1 MPIALITGATAG
13 IGAEFAR
20 RAAADGFSLVLVAR
34 DAERLASTAEA
45 LRRRYGV
52 TAETLPADLATEEG
66 IAAVEERLGRGV
78 DLLVNNAGFGL
89 RAGFL
94 DAPVA
99 DELRML
105 RVHCEAVLRLTR
117 AALPYMVGKGRGA
130 VINVSS
136 VAAFFP
142 RGTYSASKA
151 WVVSFSEAAA
161 TEVAG
166 SGVRVMAL
174 CPGFVR
180 TEFHQRAGMN
190 VSAIPSF
197 LWLNAERVV
206 DEAMRDLA
214 LGRWVSVPT
223 LRYKAI
229 VAVGRFLPRRLI
241 SRVSVRLGRR

>member
-1 MPIALITGATAG
+1 
-13 IGAEFAR
+13 
-20 RAAADGFSLVLVAR
+20 
-34 DAERLASTAEA
+34 
-45 LRRRYGV
+45 
-52 TAETLPADLATEEG
+52 
-66 IAAVEERLGRGV
+66 
-78 DLLVNNAGFGL
+78 
-89 RAGFL
+89 
-94 DAPVA
+94 
-99 DELRML
+99 
-105 RVHCEAVLRLTR
+105 
-117 AALPYMVGKGRGA
+117 
-130 VINVSS
+130 
-136 VAAFFP
+136 
-142 RGTYSASKA
+142 
-151 WVVSFSEAAA
+151 
-161 TEVAG
+161 
-166 SGVRVMAL
+166 VRVMAL